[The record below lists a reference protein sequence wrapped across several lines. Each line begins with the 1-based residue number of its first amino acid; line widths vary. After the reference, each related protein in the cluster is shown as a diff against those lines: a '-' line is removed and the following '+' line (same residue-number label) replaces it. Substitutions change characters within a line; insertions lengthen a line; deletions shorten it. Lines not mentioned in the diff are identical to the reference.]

1 MYKRQGAVSYWHKAG
16 QRALA
21 RSAMAEAVAQ
31 LTRGL
36 ELLAG
41 LPTGRDRDRKE
52 LDLLVALGRAFIS
65 TKGWAA
71 PEVAKTYERVRELC
85 SEEALHPQ
93 LLAALSGLQAHHL
106 HRSGA
111 GVGVKIAEELLRA
124 AERQRHPNVRAAGHQ
139 ILGLILACCSTGG
152 CPRP

>member
-1 MYKRQGAVSYWHKAG
+1 
-16 QRALA
+16 
-21 RSAMAEAVAQ
+21 MAEAVAQ

-41 LPTGRDRDRKE
+41 LPAGRDRDRKE
-52 LDLLVALGRAFIS
+52 LDLRIALGRAFIS

-71 PEVAKTYERVRELC
+71 PEVAKTYERARELC
-85 SEEALHPQ
+85 SEEAQHPQ

-111 GVGVKIAEELLRA
+111 GVGAQDRGGA
-124 AERQRHPNVRAAGHQ
+124 AALGRTAAARQRASR
-139 ILGLILACCSTGG
+139 
-152 CPRP
+152 RP